1 MESKADIGCDV
12 RQESALARVRGRTRR
27 SRNGQVAVVPPGV
40 LDTNHHCRSVRVRL
54 LGRAGRVLIGEV
66 GFAGKQDG
74 LVAEC
79 DPGGHVAV
87 HCREVIADRL
97 RERAACLLID
107 GASTGVPYEFEH
119 TDEVLCPLSGVLQ
132 VIDAPLHLCQVIS
145 RISLDL
151 DLRFR
156 DDFLGAGGYRF
167 GTRRAPRASAKAV
180 VMDTAPRIGG

>member
-1 MESKADIGCDV
+1 MP
-12 RQESALARVRGRTRR
+12 
-27 SRNGQVAVVPPGV
+27 VVPPGM
-40 LDTNHHCRSVRVRL
+40 LDANHHCRSVRARL
-54 LGRAGRVLIGEV
+54 LDRAGRVLIGQA
-66 GFAGKQDG
+66 GFAGKQAG

-87 HCREVIADRL
+87 YRREVIADRL
-97 RERAACLLID
+97 RERPACLPID
-107 GASTGVPYEFEH
+107 GASTGVPYELEH

-132 VIDAPLHLCQVIS
+132 VIDTPLHLCQVIS

-156 DDFLGAGGYRF
+156 GNFLGAGGNRF

-180 VMDTAPRIGG
+180 AMDTAPRISG